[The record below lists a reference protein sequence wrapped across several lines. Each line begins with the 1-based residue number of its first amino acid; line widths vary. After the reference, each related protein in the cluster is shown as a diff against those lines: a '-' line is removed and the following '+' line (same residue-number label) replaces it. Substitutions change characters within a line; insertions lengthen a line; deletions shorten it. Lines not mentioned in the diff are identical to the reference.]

1 MTTEMRS
8 GLDPALA
15 TVDLTEDLTDTE
27 REVLLA
33 IAERRELG
41 DGELLLEEGHRD
53 SCMYL
58 ITAGELSVRK
68 ASGQGD
74 EQVIS
79 LLKPGDFTGAMG
91 CLDGL
96 AHCATLRATRKA
108 EVYGIERQR
117 FESLVETHPW
127 LVYKVM
133 RSIVRTLHNIVG
145 HMNTNHVEMINYI
158 NKLHGRY

>member
-1 MTTEMRS
+1 
-8 GLDPALA
+8 
-15 TVDLTEDLTDTE
+15 
-27 REVLLA
+27 
-33 IAERRELG
+33 
-41 DGELLLEEGHRD
+41 
-53 SCMYL
+53 MYL